1 MPLPNPNV
9 FALFPLQEV
18 IFDKDG
24 TGPLAY
30 GTVQFFSDPAFSV
43 PKDVYE
49 ETQLPGGTITY
60 TNLGNVLTLS
70 GIGSFVDLSGNN
82 FIPLLYP
89 FVGSPSDTVVGAEQ
103 LYYIQVYNSQ
113 GVLQF
118 TVTDWPPNVNASGGT
133 VTQEALTANLLT
145 NPSFSVVSFIPTAGG
160 NSYTY
165 TTTGTQN
172 FPVAP
177 SWNLQS
183 ISTGSQTI
191 TVQQVAL
198 SSMTPNDAAYALQ
211 ISWSTG
217 VTSLQLQQVLTASPR
232 LLAGFYAS
240 ATIDCQCP
248 NNETVAISLDYEQ
261 LTTSIITPFV
271 TGSTPTGGA
280 WGTITGTALIP
291 LPASGT
297 APASVEFII
306 NIIGLTPGSSVL
318 IANTQMVEVA
328 NASIIAGYIQQSTQQ
343 ELNGLMWY
351 YEPQLAY
358 KPIPSYA
365 VGWNFPFN
373 PCQQYGFTG
382 NSHFPDPALAQY
394 YIDQTIIYQTT
405 ASSIS
410 YTLAQNG
417 TSPPVGFNISNVTG
431 CTYALIQYLD
441 TAEAVELLNQRN
453 SVKLRGYVTDSLTPG
468 QSMIGT
474 VNLYYSTNTN
484 PTVPALPAVLFGS
497 LSGTGS
503 GIAPASLLSGW
514 TIIPRQLGIAS
525 FNLTGTSTSFAF
537 NGWDATAVSGI
548 NSATAFAIVVS
559 FNAPTNVSISAT
571 TTVNT
576 LEYITLCGGD
586 IATSP
591 APETLSS
598 TLEKL
603 QYYYETSYAL
613 NTPVGTAASANNE
626 LLVYQSAAA
635 NGSSAFMQ
643 TLPFMIQW
651 QNLKR
656 VAPNVSFYSPST
668 GAVTGVYGSVYVF
681 DSGHTIHLV
690 AQNDVSIVNWT
701 ALEANTKTTT
711 YITANNAV
719 NLVTGATANQGNPY
733 STITFHYTADSR
745 LGIV

>member
-30 GTVQFFSDPAFSV
+30 GTVQFFSDPGFSE

-118 TVTDWPPNVNASGGT
+118 TVTDWPPNVNASSSLI
-133 VTQEALTANLLT
+133 TQEALTANLLT

-160 NSYTY
+160 TSFSYT
-165 TTTGTQN
+165 TIGTQN

-177 SWNLQS
+177 GWNLQS
-183 ISTGSQTI
+183 VSTGSQTI

-198 SSMTPNDAAYALQ
+198 SSMTPNDAAYGLE
-211 ISWSTG
+211 ISWTTG
-217 VTSLQLQQVLTASPR
+217 VTSLQLQQTLTASPR

-248 NNETVAISLDYEQ
+248 NNEAVAISLNYDQ
-261 LTTSIITPFV
+261 VTPGVITPLA
-271 TGSTPTGGA
+271 TGTTPTGGA
-280 WGTITGTALIP
+280 WGIIAGTALIP

-297 APASVEFII
+297 APQSVQFII
-306 NIIGLTPGSSVL
+306 NITGLTPGSSVV
-318 IANTQMVEVA
+318 IANAQMVEVA
-328 NASIIAGYIQQSTQQ
+328 NASIVAGYIQQSTQQ

-382 NSHFPDPALAQY
+382 NSHFPSTAAAEY
-394 YIDQTIIYQTT
+394 YIDQTIIYQSTV
-405 ASSIS
+405 SSIS

-417 TSPPVGFNISNVTG
+417 TTPPVGFNITNVTG
-431 CTYALIQYLD
+431 CTYSLIQYLD
-441 TAEAVELLNQRN
+441 AATAAELLNQRN
-453 SVKLRGYVTDSLTPG
+453 SVKLRGYVTDALTPG

-474 VNLYYSTNTN
+474 VNLYFTNN
-484 PTVPALPAVLFGS
+484 VSPYVPALPLVMFGS

-503 GIAPASLLSGW
+503 SLAPTSLTAGW
-514 TIIPRQLGIAS
+514 TIVPRQLGVAS
-525 FNLTGTSTSFAF
+525 FNLTGTSTSFSF

-548 NSATAFAIVVS
+548 NAATAFAIVVS
-559 FNAPTNVSISAT
+559 FNAPTITSTSIVS
-571 TTVNT
+571 TVNT

-591 APETLSS
+591 APETLGS

-603 QYYYETSYAL
+603 QYYYETSYGNGHLPGDTTA
-613 NTPVGTAASANNE
+613 TGQIVRPSTYYSAGGTTFSGPASFDIEWNA
-626 LLVYQSAAA
+626 
-635 NGSSAFMQ
+635 
-643 TLPFMIQW
+643 
-651 QNLKR
+651 LKR
-656 VAPNVSFYSPST
+656 VTPSNTVNHHLVYSPST
-668 GAVTGVYGSVYVF
+668 GADNSIDVCTNVSGTLTTSPVTPSSYWQGGPTISTKGASYVT
-681 DSGHTIHLV
+681 SGLS
-690 AQNDVSIVNWT
+690 NFNSFSLGGGGYLSI
-701 ALEANTKTTT
+701 
-711 YITANNAV
+711 YITMQYV
-719 NLVTGATANQGNPY
+719 
-733 STITFHYTADSR
+733 ADSR
-745 LGIV
+745 FGII

>member
-30 GTVQFFSDPAFSV
+30 GTVQFFSDPGFSV

-113 GVLQF
+113 GILQF
-118 TVTDWPPNVNASGGT
+118 TVTDWPPNVNASSSLI
-133 VTQEALTANLLT
+133 TQEALTANLLT

-160 NSYTY
+160 TSFSY

-177 SWNLQS
+177 GWNLQS
-183 ISTGSQTI
+183 VSTGSQTI

-198 SSMTPNDAAYALQ
+198 SSMTPNDAAYGLE
-211 ISWSTG
+211 ISWTTG
-217 VTSLQLQQVLTASPR
+217 VTSLQLQQTLTASPR

-248 NNETVAISLDYEQ
+248 NNEAVAISLNYDQ
-261 LTTSIITPFV
+261 VTPGVITPLA
-271 TGSTPTGGA
+271 TGTTPTGGA
-280 WGTITGTALIP
+280 WGIIAGTALIP

-297 APASVEFII
+297 APQSVQFII
-306 NIIGLTPGSSVL
+306 NITGLTPGSSVV
-318 IANTQMVEVA
+318 IANAQMVEVA
-328 NASIIAGYIQQSTQQ
+328 NASIVAGYIQQSTQQ

-382 NSHFPDPALAQY
+382 NSHFPS
-394 YIDQTIIYQTT
+394 TT
-405 ASSIS
+405 
-410 YTLAQNG
+410 
-417 TSPPVGFNISNVTG
+417 PPVGFNITNVTG

-441 TAEAVELLNQRN
+441 AATAVELLNQRN
-453 SVKLRGYVTDSLTPG
+453 SVKLRGYITDALTPG

-474 VNLYYSTNTN
+474 INLYFTNN
-484 PTVPALPAVLFGS
+484 VSPYVPALPLVMFGS

-503 GIAPASLLSGW
+503 SLAPTSLTAGW
-514 TIIPRQLGIAS
+514 TIVPRQLGVAS
-525 FNLTGTSTSFAF
+525 FNLTGTSTSFSF
-537 NGWDATAVSGI
+537 NGWDATVVSGI
-548 NSATAFAIVVS
+548 NAATAFAIVVS
-559 FNAPTNVSISAT
+559 FNAPTITSTSIVS
-571 TTVNT
+571 TVNT

-591 APETLSS
+591 APMTLDQ
-598 TLEKL
+598 TRTALE
-603 QYYYETSYAL
+603 YYYETNYATG
-613 NTPVGTAASANNE
+613 TPVGTANQGGFNTFQTTIVTSGATSTSYAS
-626 LLVYQSAAA
+626 
-635 NGSSAFMQ
+635 
-643 TLPFMIQW
+643 PFSLI
-651 QNLKR
+651 NKSIKR
-656 VAPNVSFYSPST
+656 VSPVSADFAFYSPNASGSSNTIYAEIWFNNGTAVASDKTFNGFWTLNSVST
-668 GAVTGVYGSVYVF
+668 TGSYWVPTTNGTLETSGSSGLGAT
-681 DSGHTIHLV
+681 
-690 AQNDVSIVNWT
+690 SIVQ
-701 ALEANTKTTT
+701 
-711 YITANNAV
+711 YM
-719 NLVTGATANQGNPY
+719 Y
-733 STITFHYTADSR
+733 SIDAR
-745 LGIV
+745 LGII